1 MWLELVLY
9 LFFTTAHGC
18 SVDGVIKILLEETWQ
33 GAGSSAATLL
43 PSTEAATF
51 FSLKQM
57 LSINSPVDLYL
68 MSQLN
73 TKYRIP
79 KMGSLKPI

>member
-9 LFFTTAHGC
+9 LFFTTVHGC
-18 SVDGVIKILLEETWQ
+18 SVDGILLEETWQ

-57 LSINSPVDLYL
+57 LSINSLVNLYL

-73 TKYRIP
+73 TKYQIP
-79 KMGSLKPI
+79 KMGSLQPI